1 MYEDSVINKAQR
13 KTGVVKNVGLKR
25 SVILTPE
32 LELKIQKQW
41 MERRFPEDNADQISV
56 YNLH

>member
-13 KTGVVKNVGLKR
+13 KTGVVENVGQKR